1 MNPVKSISWL
11 TEKVQRELF
20 PYLEEC
26 FTGAITKRQRQLVSV
41 LEVIEIERY
50 VLASMRHQW
59 MGRHPHDRQAIARAF
74 VAKAVCGYATT
85 RDLIE
90 ALHSNP
96 NLRKICGFQQKRS
109 IPSESTFSRAFA
121 EFSESDLAGVAHE
134 AAVARHLEGVLVG
147 HISRDSTAI
156 EGNEKPVKKAGLKPV
171 QPKRRGRP
179 KQGEVRKKPETR
191 LHRQTRQCSPDAL
204 GELPAACDVGCK
216 KNAQGYIETWRGYK
230 LHIDTADCGL
240 PVTAVVTSASL
251 HDSQV
256 AIPMMKMTSGRVEYC
271 YDLMD
276 AAYDAGLIREMS
288 KRLGHVPIID
298 GNGRG
303 AGVMPMPPAQAV
315 RYRER
320 SAAERTNSRLKREFG
335 GETVMVRGAA
345 KVRFHL
351 MIGVLALFAD
361 QLMKLAT

>member
-1 MNPVKSISWL
+1 MNLSASISWL

-20 PYLEEC
+20 PYLEDC
-26 FTGAITKRQRQLVSV
+26 FSGAVTKKQRQLVSV
-41 LEVIEIERY
+41 LEVIEIERF
-50 VLASMRHQW
+50 VLASVRHLW
-59 MGRHPHDRQAIARAF
+59 MGRHPHDRQGIARAF

-96 NLRKICGFQQKRS
+96 NLRNICGFQQKRH

-121 EFSESDLAGVAHE
+121 QFAHNDLGSVVHE
-134 AAVARHLEGVLVG
+134 AAVARHLDGAMIG

-156 EGNEKPVKKAGLKPV
+156 EGNEKPVKKATPKPV

-179 KQGEVRKKPETR
+179 KQGEVREKPETR
-191 LHRQTRQCSPDAL
+191 LQRQAGQCAADAL
-204 GELPAACDVGCK
+204 RELPTACDVGCK
-216 KNAQGYIETWRGYK
+216 KNAQGYVETWRGYK

-240 PVTAVVTSASL
+240 PVTAVLTSASL

-256 AIPMMKMTSGRVEYC
+256 AIPLMKVTSGRVEYC

-276 AAYDAGLIREMS
+276 AAYDAGLIREVS

-303 AGVMPMPPAQAV
+303 AGVMPMTPAQAV

-320 SAAERTNSRLKREFG
+320 SSAERTNSRLKREFG

-345 KVRFHL
+345 KVRLHL
-351 MIGVLALFAD
+351 MIGVIVLFAD
-361 QLMKLAT
+361 QLIKLAT